1 MHLSEHLDTHGL
13 TYSAFARQIGVSAET
28 VRRYCNGERVPA
40 PSIMRRII
48 RATEGKVTADSFY
61 ADTKAA

>member
-28 VRRYCNGERVPA
+28 VRRY
-40 PSIMRRII
+40 
-48 RATEGKVTADSFY
+48 GKVTADSFY
-61 ADTKAA
+61 ADPKAA